1 MNTTVI
7 SSAAAAILNNE
18 QTKNFVKKIFRKLY
32 KKIFLK
38 PVTCIVVN
46 DLHRK
51 KLNFDFDDK
60 KYQLLDL
67 DEIYNTMLSEAESIR
82 LKLLKVNNVRIYTDS
97 VKQHFKKI
105 LNTIR
110 ESYKNEKIILLLSNM
125 ELVYAMHVKDVTCY
139 IPDDDLQEEIELSVD
154 EYTRKYIKINHKN
167 LENHK
172 NTVMYKSLEQLNKM
186 LHKRF
191 K

>member
-18 QTKNFVKKIFRKLY
+18 ETKNFIKKIFRKLY

-38 PVTCIVVN
+38 PVICVVVN

-110 ESYKNEKIILLLSNM
+110 ESYKNEQIILLLSNM
-125 ELVYAMHVKDVTCY
+125 ELVDAMHVKEVTCY

-154 EYTRKYIKINHKN
+154 EHTRKYIRLNHKN
-167 LENHK
+167 LDNHK